1 MIELPLGIGNLDFED
16 WLHGLIA
23 AFVQGGAGAVT
34 GGITVATM
42 DPKDYFLGSHKLYAL
57 MLAMFLVNGILGA
70 MAFLRQK
77 PVPDYKT
84 VKTTVET
91 TEQARRPAVVV
102 TTVEETHVEPK
113 ELKP

>member
-1 MIELPLGIGNLDFED
+1 MQLPLGIGNLDFGD

-57 MLAMFLVNGILGA
+57 MVAMFLVNGILGA
-70 MAFLRQK
+70 MSFLRQK

-84 VKTTVET
+84 VTTTVQKTQITGMPPTKIVE
-91 TEQARRPAVVV
+91 
-102 TTVEETHVEPK
+102 TVEEMHQEPK
-113 ELKP
+113 A